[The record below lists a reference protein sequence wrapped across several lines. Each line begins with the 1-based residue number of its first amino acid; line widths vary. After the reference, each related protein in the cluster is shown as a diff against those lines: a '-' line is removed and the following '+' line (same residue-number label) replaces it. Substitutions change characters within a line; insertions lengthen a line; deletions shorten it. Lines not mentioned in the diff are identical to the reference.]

1 MDNSNNRIPA
11 IFLDRDGVIIKNRAD
26 YVRSWDDV
34 DIFPQALE
42 ALARLKQWPG
52 KIVIVTNQSVVG
64 RGLISLQDAQD
75 INRYLLREIETAGGR
90 IDAVYMC
97 PHAPDDN
104 CACRKPRPGMLNQ
117 AAKDL
122 HIDLKQSI
130 MIGDALT
137 DLAAGRA
144 AGVRE
149 VALVRTG
156 HGEEQV
162 ASAAANE
169 MAPFAVYNTLSDA
182 LQEKT
187 LVTHSDSS

>member
-1 MDNSNNRIPA
+1 MDNQNNSSPA

-26 YVRSWDDV
+26 YVRRWDDV
-34 DIFPQALE
+34 EIFPQALD
-42 ALARLKQWPG
+42 ALARLRHWPG

-64 RGLISLQDAQD
+64 RGLISLQEAQG
-75 INRYLLREIETAGGR
+75 INRRLLREIEAAGGR

-104 CACRKPRPGMLNQ
+104 CACRKPRPGMLTQ
-117 AAKDL
+117 AARDL
-122 HIDLKQSI
+122 QIDLTQSI

-156 HGEEQV
+156 HGQEQA
-162 ASAAANE
+162 ASPAANE
-169 MAPFAVYNTLSDA
+169 MEPFAVYNTLSDA
-182 LQEKT
+182 LQEMV
-187 LVTHSDSS
+187 VTHADSS

>member
-1 MDNSNNRIPA
+1 MDKQNNSSPA
-11 IFLDRDGVIIKNRAD
+11 IFLDRDGVIIENRAD
-26 YVRSWDDV
+26 YVRCWHDV
-34 DIFPQALE
+34 EIFPQALD
-42 ALARLKQWPG
+42 ALARLRQWPG

-64 RGLISLQDAQD
+64 RRLISLQEAQD
-75 INRYLLREIETAGGR
+75 INRRLLREIETAGGR

-104 CACRKPRPGMLNQ
+104 CACRKPLPGMLTQ
-117 AAKDL
+117 AARDL
-122 HIDLKQSI
+122 QIKLTQSI

-144 AGVRE
+144 AGVSE

-156 HGEEQV
+156 HGQEQV
-162 ASAAANE
+162 ASPAANK

-182 LQEKT
+182 LQEMT
-187 LVTHSDSS
+187 PVTNANTS